1 MEARTNRIKNQRR
14 KPPYV
19 AVIFIVVFVNEEG
32 THSFLS
38 LVFLHSTQHQKPPN
52 KPTKNDHNIMWITG
66 G

>member
-1 MEARTNRIKNQRR
+1 MEARTNRIKNQRL

-52 KPTKNDHNIMWITG
+52 KPTNNDQNTMWITG